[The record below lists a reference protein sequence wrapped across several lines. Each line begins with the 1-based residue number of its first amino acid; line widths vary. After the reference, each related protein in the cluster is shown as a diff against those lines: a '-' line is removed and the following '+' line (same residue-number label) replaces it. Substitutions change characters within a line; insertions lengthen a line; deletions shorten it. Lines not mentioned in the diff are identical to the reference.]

1 MYSNESQAGHR
12 PKAQFATMLFSAAIT
27 FSMLLPLML
36 IFMQGPSV
44 SAELAAGF
52 AISVGGLFLTR
63 QMRELKR
70 AVPYVVCMVPYMAL
84 AFYWKDLDNDLTAKY
99 TLGLILYLV
108 PAGLLMR
115 EMTDRGQGR
124 GVLLGIIISS
134 LCLAAVGLEVLH
146 TVGIENLVKSM
157 GISLSRNNVENETY
171 KYLHFFVITN
181 VIIGMSTFGVC
192 ALTCVVVL
200 ILDVPFYA
208 KVLSLVGFGIALYIN
223 VQVITRGAI
232 VSAALGMVLSL
243 PWVASVMGPRKVFRY
258 SLLAAMGVAG
268 VLAYGYFYNRAI
280 WEKLSV
286 LTERISESGD
296 DSRLTH
302 WNEAVGIIQRD
313 IWGGGRGF
321 MQTHTWAHNF
331 FLDTALTAGIPG
343 FLSLLALLLVAFFH
357 IGRVLLRGRRTLD
370 PVFLVLL
377 AMFLAVLVL
386 TMTSPPSLPL
396 FGVLLLA
403 AGFFARPFN
412 RDQTFGY

>member
-1 MYSNESQAGHR
+1 MIITG
-12 PKAQFATMLFSAAIT
+12 FFTFCMLT
-27 FSMLLPLML
+27 PLIL

-44 SAELAAGF
+44 SAELGLGCMMA
-52 AISVGGLFLTR
+52 VGGLFFTR
-63 QMRELKR
+63 QIRELKR
-70 AVPYVVCMVPYMAL
+70 MVPYLVCMVPYIAL

-108 PAGLLMR
+108 PAGLMMR
-115 EMTDRGQGR
+115 ELADRGKGN
-124 GVLLGIIISS
+124 GVIVGIIMCS
-134 LCLAAVGLEVLH
+134 LCLAAAGLEVLR
-146 TVGIENLVKSM
+146 TVGIENLVKTM
-157 GISLSRNNVENETY
+157 GLSLSRNNVENESY

-181 VIIGMSTFGVC
+181 VIIGMSTFGIC
-192 ALTCVVVL
+192 ALTCIIVL
-200 ILDVPFYA
+200 ILDVP
-208 KVLSLVGFGIALYIN
+208 VLVKCAGILGFALALYIN

-232 VSAALGMVLSL
+232 VSAAVGILLSL
-243 PWVASVMGPRKVFRY
+243 PWVAGTMGPKKVFRY
-258 SLLAAMGVAG
+258 AVAAATLLAG
-268 VLAYGYFYNRAI
+268 VLAYGYFFQKAI
-280 WEKLSV
+280 WEKVSALS
-286 LTERISESGD
+286 ERISESGD

-343 FLSLLALLLVAFFH
+343 FLSLLALLVLVFLH
-357 IGRVLLRGRRTLD
+357 IARVLLRGRRLLH
-370 PVFLVLL
+370 PIFLVILSL
-377 AMFLAVLVL
+377 FSAVFVL

-412 RDQTFGY
+412 RDEAYND